1 MNELVKKDNNSLVSN
16 IETGQLVKS
25 KNFLFT
31 NLSQRMSF
39 SQNVLFSLA
48 LLHNDIDEDGYA
60 TSTFTKK
67 DVERYLDI
75 VDFKKGRSTRVIE
88 DIEQVGTNSIVMFD
102 EQMVTDPKNGKLK
115 GVLIFAQYTYNQG
128 VYHFVFNTTKIK
140 YKDQYITPILDILRR
155 NEVNPVVYNL
165 DIFAKLNAS
174 GQVLY
179 EQILLATNAGKRE
192 LVFNLEG
199 LRSLFGIVGASMQT
213 FGNIKL
219 KHLVPAVERINK
231 FAGVG
236 VVYKPIKEGR
246 KITGVKIYWTLE
258 KVKIPATEA
267 QIKLAH
273 ELYAELVL
281 MNAQNVEALKLQ
293 DIERCTKNDAQTII
307 DTAIKAKKE
316 LIKKALEKG
325 TEAKE
330 LEEAIKAKQE
340 EEATKS
346 ALNKESKEF
355 DVLELPELETIENIN
370 AVEEEKEE
378 FSHLDLFFN
387 RYPSMSIKNREAFI
401 ELSKT
406 FDRDEALKVLE
417 LADEI
422 KKAKKARSF
431 NYTLK
436 ILREWA
442 DNGVKTVSQAES
454 FYKVNYNDIPEKT
467 TSNAKTKSSTKSK
480 ESKSNVP
487 KWSNPDYKN
496 ELDPKFIDELIAFHE
511 LNGTLHTPKA
521 QAEIAQRRA
530 EIEQKRA
537 ELEAKKWE
545 LLSKLDNN
553 HGETK

>member
-316 LIKKALEKG
+316 LIKKALEKD

-487 KWSNPDYKN
+487 KWSNPAYKN

>member
-102 EQMVTDPKNGKLK
+102 EQMVTDHKNGKLK

-316 LIKKALEKG
+316 LIKKALEKD

-378 FSHLDLFFN
+378 FSHLGLFFN

-436 ILREWA
+436 ILKEWA

-480 ESKSNVP
+480 KSKSNVP

>member
-1 MNELVKKDNNSLVSN
+1 MNELVKKDDNSLVSN

-199 LRSLFGIVGASMQT
+199 LRSLFGLVGASMQT

-219 KHLVPAVERINK
+219 KHLVPAVEKINK

-273 ELYAELVL
+273 ELYAELTL
-281 MNAQNVEALKLQ
+281 MNAKNVEALKLQ

-316 LIKKALEKG
+316 LVKKALEKDK
-325 TEAKE
+325 EAVK
-330 LEEAIKAKQE
+330 LASID
-340 EEATKS
+340 
-346 ALNKESKEF
+346 ESKEF

-370 AVEEEKEE
+370 EAKEEEVEE

-436 ILREWA
+436 IIDMLEEFH
-442 DNGVKTVSQAES
+442 KSQGTFET
-454 FYKVNYNDIPEKT
+454 PE
-467 TSNAKTKSSTKSK
+467 
-480 ESKSNVP
+480 
-487 KWSNPDYKN
+487 
-496 ELDPKFIDELIAFHE
+496 
-511 LNGTLHTPKA
+511 A

-530 EIEQKRA
+530 EIEQGRA
-537 ELEAKKWE
+537 NLEAQKQE
-545 LLSKLDNN
+545 LLARLD
-553 HGETK
+553 KKRIDK